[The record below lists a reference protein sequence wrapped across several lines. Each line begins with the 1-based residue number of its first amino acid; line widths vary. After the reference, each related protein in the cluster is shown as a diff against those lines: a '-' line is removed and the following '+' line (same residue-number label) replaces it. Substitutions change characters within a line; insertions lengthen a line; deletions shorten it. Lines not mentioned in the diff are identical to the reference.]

1 MFVEDNSW
9 VYGKLVNDTRDAVV
23 VADTNGVLQLWNTGA
38 ESMFGYTAKEALGQP
53 LDLIIPDR
61 FRDRHWD
68 GYKGVMNTAHTKY
81 DTELLAVPAQTK
93 DGRRISIEFTI
104 TLLQDDAGELHG
116 IGAIIRDVTDHRNED
131 NNIREQLS
139 ELKKRLID

>member
-1 MFVEDNSW
+1 MLVEEHSW
-9 VYGKLVNDTRDAVV
+9 VYRKLVNDTRDAVV

-68 GYKGVMNTAHTKY
+68 GYKRVMNTAHTKY
-81 DTELLAVPAQTK
+81 DTELLAVPALTK

-116 IGAIIRDVTDHRNED
+116 IGAIIRDVTDHRSKD
-131 NNIREQLS
+131 DSIREQLS
-139 ELKKRLID
+139 ELKKRLPD